1 MFDATILTVYFMF
14 NLEKL
19 SELNF
24 FPNYESYTAKTI
36 DAMEKISFLT
46 NGLHF

>member
-1 MFDATILTVYFMF
+1 MFDTTILTVYFMF

-19 SELNF
+19 SELIF
-24 FPNYESYTAKTI
+24 FSHCESYRAKTI
-36 DAMEKISFLT
+36 DAMEKNSFLT